1 MNKTN
6 ATPQTSSSIIY
17 QPALRPALPCVYG
30 PVDFRD
36 YRDRLV
42 TIDRMLL
49 DGGIE
54 AVFIQAAVAE
64 NAPKW
69 AGASA
74 PQLQRFARQSVEA
87 LRCNVARLLTG
98 LSYRE
103 FAVRAAESSLLQWFL
118 RISEV
123 DIVRVPSKSALERY
137 STWVSEETMT
147 QIHLKLLTQA
157 VTPDSAGAPQ
167 PFGLTEAVD
176 PTEVFFDSTC
186 LKANIHYPV
195 DWVLLRDATRT
206 LMKATVLIRRE
217 GLKQRMPQE
226 PLRFLSD
233 MNKLTMAMSAGRRR
247 PDAKKQR
254 KRVLRQMKAL
264 QRKIT
269 RHAKAHRDLLGA
281 HRAETGMSEKQ
292 AQLVLDRIDKVLAQL
307 PAAIAQAHERIIG
320 ERPVPNA
327 EKILSLYEPD
337 VEVLPRGK
345 AGADVEFGN
354 KLWLGETRAGLIIDW
369 ELQADATADS
379 ALVVPAVDRLKATM
393 NIKVQRAWGDRGLFS
408 QKNEKQLTKR
418 EVESGLC
425 PRNPA
430 ELQRRLEDDPE
441 FRGGLQRRGGTEAR
455 IAIFKSVF
463 TGNPCL
469 TKGIAARKLA
479 VSWAVLAHNLWV
491 LARLKLAQDEAAA
504 EAAAAAK
511 QKAA

>member
-6 ATPQTSSSIIY
+6 ATPRTAASIIY

-36 YRDRLV
+36 YCDRFA

-49 DGGIE
+49 EGGVE

-64 NAPKW
+64 KAAEW
-69 AGASA
+69 EAASA
-74 PQLQRFARQSVEA
+74 AQLQRFARDSVLA

-98 LSYRE
+98 LSFRE
-103 FAVRAAESSLLQWFL
+103 FAVRAADRPILQWFL
-118 RISEV
+118 RISAL
-123 DIVRVPSKSALERY
+123 DIIMVPAKSTLERF
-137 STWVSEETMT
+137 SKWVSEETMT

-157 VTPDSAGAPQ
+157 VTPARAGAPQ
-167 PFGLTEAVD
+167 PLGLTGGMDLTEA
-176 PTEVFFDSTC
+176 FFDSTC

-226 PLRFLSD
+226 PLQFLSD
-233 MNKLTMAMSAGRRR
+233 MNKLAMAMSAGRRR

-269 RHAKAHRDLLGA
+269 RHAEAHRDLLAA
-281 HRAETGMSEKQ
+281 HWAETELSGKQ
-292 AQLVLDRIDKVLAQL
+292 TQVILGRIDNILTQL

-320 ERPVPNA
+320 ERSVPNA
-327 EKILSLYEPD
+327 EKILSLYERD
-337 VEVLPRGK
+337 VEVLQRGK

-369 ELQADATADS
+369 ELQADAQADS
-379 ALVVPAVDRLKATM
+379 ALVIAAVDRLKTALK
-393 NIKVQRAWGDRGLFS
+393 IKLQQAWGDRGLFS
-408 QKNEKQLTKR
+408 QKNETQLAKR
-418 EVESGLC
+418 DIKSGLC
-425 PRNPA
+425 PRDPA
-430 ELQRRLEDDPE
+430 ELQRRLEEEPE
-441 FRGGLQRRGGTEAR
+441 FRAGLQRRGGTEGR
-455 IAIFKSVF
+455 IAIFKHVF
-463 TGNPCL
+463 TGSPCL

-491 LARLKLAQDEAAA
+491 LARLKLAQDEAA
-504 EAAAAAK
+504 EADAVE
-511 QKAA
+511 KAA